1 MWWGERTRYVFLSLA
16 LAVPAGATVALADD
30 SARGSRSG
38 EAHAARSLTPAQI
51 KRLIRKEAKK
61 HRGPRGRRG
70 PVGPAGAAG
79 TNGTNGTNG
88 TDGAQGP
95 PGPSKITKV
104 ACKTNTG
111 IQDPSCGT
119 VFDQDGFR
127 VQAACTAN
135 GFTARSSREGS
146 VMTLF
151 GGKPS
156 GFVYD
161 TITNSGVNA
170 GFILSPSGSDV
181 SSSGL
186 VTYTPAGSSRVITM
200 NFAATMVPGSPQ
212 GDCVFVAE
220 ILAN

>member
-1 MWWGERTRYVFLSLA
+1 MFWDRPSRYVLLSVT
-16 LAVPAGATVALADD
+16 LAVPAGATIALADD

-38 EAHAARSLTPAQI
+38 EVHAARSLTPAQI

-61 HRGPRGRRG
+61 HRGARGRRG
-70 PVGPAGAAG
+70 PAGPAGPPG
-79 TNGTNGTNG
+79 TNGTNGINGTNG
-88 TDGAQGP
+88 DQGP
-95 PGPSKITKV
+95 PGPSNITKV

-127 VQAACTAN
+127 VQAACTMN
-135 GFTARSSREGS
+135 GFTARSTREGS

-156 GFVYD
+156 GFVFD
-161 TITNSGVNA
+161 SITNSGVNA

-181 SSSGL
+181 ASSGL
-186 VTYTPAGSSRVITM
+186 VTYTPAGSSRVITVE
-200 NFAATMVPGSPQ
+200 FSATM
-212 GDCVFVAE
+212 
-220 ILAN
+220 